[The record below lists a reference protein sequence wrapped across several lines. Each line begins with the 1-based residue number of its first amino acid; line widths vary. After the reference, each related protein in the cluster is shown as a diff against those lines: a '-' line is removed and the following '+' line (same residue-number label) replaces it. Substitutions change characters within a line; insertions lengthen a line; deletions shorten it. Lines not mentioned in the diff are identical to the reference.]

1 MQTELHAATA
11 LAKPEQR
18 DTARKPA
25 LKTSDNAMGEPLETP
40 NQTDIATK
48 QRASV
53 VRQAIIG
60 VKEKNKAVAVTPAR
74 NGTSALP
81 TELQQTSA
89 NPTVKKQE
97 QQHCRHHCHRSN
109 HAKTETQ
116 SQRPCP
122 NCDHSNVCS
131 SWPSQKQMSGVHPQ
145 RFVGDDG
152 DGIAAHQTPP
162 KAARVP

>member
-1 MQTELHAATA
+1 MQTELHVATA

-60 VKEKNKAVAVTPAR
+60 VKEKNKAVPVTPAR
-74 NGTSALP
+74 NGTSALS
-81 TELQQTSA
+81 TELQHTSA
-89 NPTVKKQE
+89 INPTVKNKNNNTVDTTATGPIGRL
-97 QQHCRHHCHRSN
+97 H
-109 HAKTETQ
+109 Q
-116 SQRPCP
+116 S
-122 NCDHSNVCS
+122 
-131 SWPSQKQMSGVHPQ
+131 KG
-145 RFVGDDG
+145 FVYVMKL
-152 DGIAAHQTPP
+152 ALHLSV
-162 KAARVP
+162 KLVKH